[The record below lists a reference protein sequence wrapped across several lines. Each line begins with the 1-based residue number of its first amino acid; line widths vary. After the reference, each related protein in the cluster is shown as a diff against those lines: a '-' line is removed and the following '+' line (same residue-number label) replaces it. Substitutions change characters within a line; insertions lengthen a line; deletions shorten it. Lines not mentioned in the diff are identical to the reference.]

1 MTAAADGTLETLKG
15 GRSRIRFERRL
26 SHPVDRIWAALT
38 EPEEMRKWWAAA
50 DELELREGGRFTIR
64 WLNSD
69 DDGNVAIA
77 RGTVSA
83 VDPPH
88 LLELDSDIHG
98 VMRWELRPDG
108 EATALTFTSTLELPE
123 EYRDKVLA
131 GWHAHLDFLEDALD
145 GRPVE
150 DWDNWPIDVWQKHH
164 DRYAARVG
172 NAA

>member
-1 MTAAADGTLETLKG
+1 MNAAADGTLETLDD

-26 SHPVDRIWAALT
+26 SHPVERVWAALT
-38 EPEEMRKWWAAA
+38 EPDEMRRWWAAA
-50 DELELREGGRFTIR
+50 DELELRQGGRFTIR
-64 WLNSD
+64 WLNTD
-69 DDGNVAIA
+69 EEGNTAIA

-98 VMRWELRPDG
+98 VMRWELRSQG
-108 EATALTFTSTLELPE
+108 EATALTFTSTLQLPE

-145 GRPVE
+145 GRPIE
-150 DWDNWPIDVWQKHH
+150 DWDEWPIEVWQEHH
-164 DRYAARVG
+164 DRYAAKAG